1 VDPKGVEAVKKVAE
15 VLAKNTDIAIRVEGH
30 TDNVPLKGSGDMKDN
45 WDLSVLRATN
55 VAKILQNNGV
65 ASKRII
71 ASGRGES
78 MPVADNSTTEGKARN
93 RRTEIILSPDLSKL
107 YQVLGTGQ

>member
-1 VDPKGVEAVKKVAE
+1 
-15 VLAKNTDIAIRVEGH
+15 
-30 TDNVPLKGSGDMKDN
+30 VPLKGSGDMKDN

-65 ASKRII
+65 SSKRII